1 MRATVLVEAVLG
13 LGGIRRFSGPR
24 CGMGFGL
31 GISWG
36 CVTLHPI
43 REQRDAAPNTRT
55 GFSDGGE
62 LAGPRWGL
70 GFGLGTSWAAQRWA
84 RPLSYRMSGK
94 ALTEDPVHVPALL
107 LHLPHQGE
115 LVPGTVQV
123 VGGVGGAEVHV
134 PV

>member
-1 MRATVLVEAVLG
+1 MRVTVLVEAILG
-13 LGGIRRFSGPR
+13 LGGNRKFTGPR

-36 CVTLHPI
+36 CVTL
-43 REQRDAAPNTRT
+43 
-55 GFSDGGE
+55 
-62 LAGPRWGL
+62 GP
-70 GFGLGTSWAAQRWA
+70 A
-84 RPLSYRMSGK
+84 LSYRMSGK
-94 ALTEDPVHVPALL
+94 ALTEDPVHVPALF